1 MEEWR
6 GELPGRTNDRQR
18 QVRDASAR
26 YADRQ
31 FGLGMI
37 RVALW
42 VPQEHVGELRA
53 HARLLAKRRPAPSPQ
68 KTPHSASEG

>member
-1 MEEWR
+1 
-6 GELPGRTNDRQR
+6 
-18 QVRDASAR
+18 
-26 YADRQ
+26 
-31 FGLGMI
+31 MI